1 MKLAKLKFIDNG
13 NITDKHLL
21 RRGLH
26 LHRNWNIIFVKNLLN
41 VVGSWCESNDL
52 VFSIY
57 GNNFIKGTKNVNKE
71 YETTIFDKHTKD
83 DDKDNLSNIEFDPSG
98 LVTPRKD
105 YK

>member
-26 LHRNWNIIFVKNLLN
+26 LHHNWNIIFVKNLLN